1 MFSKPEPEMLHPELY
16 GQLID
21 HGTDVILD
29 YLKRYSED
37 RRKLLDKVRGRVKIK
52 QVNERWDGAEKLLV
66 VASDAGNNGADLRS
80 AFAPLYAAVA
90 VAAEG
95 WRLVDEPICLAGK
108 PEVWVDEFATSE
120 RESLLAAKLQFEVS
134 LKGVKKWMPRMLVM
148 DGTLLLNF
156 SFLPA
161 AEATED
167 YKRDFKEAVGSAV
180 KLLHECKNA
189 NVIVVGFV
197 KRTRANSLCGK
208 LGAPHLRDTALLDLV
223 LGRGQ
228 YTLPEEPMENPM
240 VDRYRRFAKEE
251 LGLKEEEVKE
261 VCDIYSC
268 YIRTGYQTPYRLEVP
283 RYCLDSLELVAN
295 LLYATSEE
303 DGIPFCVYEADKLT
317 KITATISN
325 VRTLMLFS
333 KAMELVRRGE
343 LRPED
348 LNLLA
353 LQYGEPWTLRE
364 EQYLKDVKALEG
376 G

>member
-1 MFSKPEPEMLHPELY
+1 MEPEREGRRERLPEQLFSTFSKPEPEMLHPELY

-21 HGTDVILD
+21 RGTDVILEH
-29 YLKRYSED
+29 LKRYSED
-37 RRKLLDKVRGRVKIK
+37 RRRLLDKVKGRIK
-52 QVNERWDGAEKLLV
+52 LEQASEKWDGAEKLLT

-90 VAAEG
+90 VAARG
-95 WRLVDEPICLAGK
+95 WRLVGEPICLAGE

-134 LKGVKKWMPRMLVM
+134 LKGARKWRPRVVVM

-156 SFLPA
+156 SLLPA

-180 KLLHECKNA
+180 KLLHECKEA
-189 NVIVVGFV
+189 KVLVVGFV

-223 LGRGQ
+223 LERGQ
-228 YTLPEEPMENPM
+228 YTLPEEPMENPV

-251 LGLKEEEVKE
+251 LGLKGEEVKE

-283 RYCLDSLELVAN
+283 RYCLDRLGLVAN

-317 KITATISN
+317 KITAAISN
-325 VRTLMLFS
+325 VRTL
-333 KAMELVRRGE
+333 
-343 LRPED
+343 
-348 LNLLA
+348 
-353 LQYGEPWTLRE
+353 
-364 EQYLKDVKALEG
+364 
-376 G
+376 